1 MIFLITQKLI
11 NIIKLL
17 KVMVLT
23 LLQNNWSNLYYR
35 KNLCSRILQFLTSS
49 FSKYDLSKSLVNN
62 ISLKDIVMVPSQ

>member
-35 KNLCSRILQFLTSS
+35 KNLCSSFLQFLTSS